1 MKFVTAHFLWVICW
15 EVPYNSVS
23 SSADKV
29 LFLCLLKYFY
39 FLKFEYIIP
48 TVDFS
53 VFKYLACLIFSELP
67 ASILYYLSLIL
78 ENIWLNLSLHSVFFP
93 PFSILIAH
101 ELHLLKLSYGSLSFL
116 FFLFLFLPVFK
127 FGRFLL
133 SYILAHWSFPQ
144 LCPVYWWDDQRI
156 LQTCSSVF
164 HFQHLLLILS

>member
-1 MKFVTAHFLWVICW
+1 MLDILWASSIYSLLFVINFG
-15 EVPYNSVS
+15 
-23 SSADKV
+23 
-29 LFLCLLKYFY
+29 
-39 FLKFEYIIP
+39 
-48 TVDFS
+48 
-53 VFKYLACLIFSELP
+53 KYLAKSFS
-67 ASILYYLSLIL
+67 SFC
-78 ENIWLNLSLHSVFFP
+78 FFS

-164 HFQHLLLILS
+164 SFPAFTLNSFLVFPSKPSVLPHGKFFSIRVHNKLIIAILKSLIISISV

>member
-1 MKFVTAHFLWVICW
+1 MSYH
-15 EVPYNSVS
+15 SVEKS
-23 SSADKV
+23 HII
-29 LFLCLLKYFY
+29 LFLPLQIRCYFCLFKYFY

-67 ASILYYLSLIL
+67 ASILYYFSLIL
-78 ENIWLNLSLHSVFFP
+78 ENIWLNLSLRSVFFF
-93 PFSILIAH
+93 PFSILNCAWVTSSEIVPWP
-101 ELHLLKLSYGSLSFL
+101 SLSPFFF
-116 FFLFLFLPVFK
+116 FFLFLFLPEFK

-164 HFQHLLLILS
+164 DF